1 MASIQ
6 YKVSKK
12 GAKTY
17 YVIEPIGGTRK
28 WLKAGTLKDA
38 QKLKHHLESLGKSER
53 IEKLGLTQTQV
64 KIDDF
69 FQKYVDHVKLHN
81 SQGTIKRYLY
91 ILNAFL
97 VFLKMFHPNIKYI
110 SQIKREHIE
119 SYQKQRLTSTEL
131 KTKADGNKL
140 GNHTIKRLPFP
151 QTVNFEVK
159 VLRTAFIWAFEHEL
173 IPSIPTKKIKYLKV
187 ITKRQAR
194 MLSIE
199 DCRRFLS
206 AAKSLSKS
214 DKRMGIYVKAFTFL
228 LNTGLRAGELCNL
241 TWNDLN
247 LETGLLKIQA
257 KEGWFPKTYAREFF
271 LNEISLKILNSIKDR
286 TNYVF
291 KDHAGDRINNDAL
304 RRALIRTARAAGL
317 DGFSRVHD
325 LRHTFNSLMQMNGVD
340 IATMGK
346 ILGHKDIETTM
357 IYTHQTQGHLKK
369 SINTLQIT

>member
-6 YKVSKK
+6 YKISQK
-12 GAKTY
+12 GIKTY

-28 WLKAGTLKDA
+28 WLKAGSLKDA

-69 FQKYVDHVKLHN
+69 FQQYADHVRLHN
-81 SQGTIKRYLY
+81 SPGTIKRYLY

-119 SYQKQRLTSTEL
+119 SYQKQRLTSIEL
-131 KTKADGNKL
+131 KTLADGDKP
-140 GNHTIKRLPFP
+140 GNHKEKRLPLP
-151 QTVNFEVK
+151 QTVNFEVT
-159 VLRTAFIWAFEHEL
+159 VLRTAFIWANDRDL
-173 IPSIPTKKIKYLKV
+173 IPIVPTRKIKRLKV
-187 ITKRQAR
+187 SMKRQAR
-194 MLSIE
+194 MLSLSECQKFLKTSTMLAKIHKKIE
-199 DCRRFLS
+199 VYS
-206 AAKSLSKS
+206 
-214 DKRMGIYVKAFTFL
+214 KAFKFI

-241 TWNDLN
+241 TWNDVDLK
-247 LETGLLKIQA
+247 TGLIKIQA
-257 KEGWFPKTYAREFF
+257 KTDWSPKTYTREFF
-271 LNEISLKILNSIKDR
+271 MNKTCLLVLLSIKDQEG
-286 TNYVF
+286 YIF
-291 KDHAGDRINNDAL
+291 KNQAGSKLDNDGLRWAL
-304 RRALIRTARAAGL
+304 KIIAKAAGIEE
-317 DGFSRVHD
+317 FTRVHD

-357 IYTHQTQGHLKK
+357 IYTHQTQDHLKK